1 MRNRFEQQTSLD
13 IKPIGETP
21 VLLKS
26 RHAIPALVKALLVI
40 YNTETHFKQILDILE
55 DKILSGKK
63 KTGRKGL
70 NLWQIFVIA
79 QFRLALNLSY
89 DQLHYMAFSDS
100 TLRQL
105 IGIERESGFKSED
118 ISYQRII
125 DNVQLLD
132 DETLIKINDVIV
144 KFGHDIFNKKEEE
157 ALRVKTD
164 SFVVESNVHFPT
176 DYNLLWDSSRKAVDT
191 ISWFTDKYPK
201 IKHWRKINDWHKSLK
216 NLSRAVGQSSS
227 GGGKDKDKRMK
238 YAGHKYLTKARA
250 FRDKLEL
257 SRKDLPIIELIDLS
271 KIVELERFIALINKH
286 IELIERRIIKGE
298 KIPHEEKLFSIFE
311 EYTEWIKKGKSRP
324 NVELGKKVSITTDH
338 FGLILDYVVME
349 NESDSQIVQSTAE
362 RLLSKYVL
370 KSWSFD
376 KGYWHKENK
385 ELLSLFVEELIMPK
399 KGKPNKQEREEE
411 HAPNFKK
418 LRNKHSAVE
427 SNINELEHRGLDRCP
442 DKGYHG
448 FKRYIG
454 IGIVAYN
461 LRRIGRE
468 LINQELKKQTKI
480 KRRSIKL
487 AA

>member
-21 VLLKS
+21 ILLKS
-26 RHAIPALVKALLVI
+26 RHAIPALVKALLEI
-40 YNTETHFKQILDILE
+40 YNTEKHFKQILDILE

-70 NLWQIFVIA
+70 NLWQIFVLA

-118 ISYQRII
+118 ICYQRII

-132 DETLIKINDVIV
+132 DETLRKINDVIV
-144 KFGHDIFNKKEEE
+144 NFGHDVYKKKEAE

-176 DYNLLWDSSRKAVDT
+176 DYNLLWDSSRKAIDT
-191 ISWFTDKYPK
+191 ISWFTTKYPN
-201 IKHWRKINDWHKSLK
+201 ISHWRKLNDWYKTLK

-238 YAGHKYLTKARA
+238 YAANNYITKARA

-257 SRKDLPIIELIDLS
+257 SQKDLPIIELIDVANIIS
-271 KIVELERFIALINKH
+271 LERYIELINKH
-286 IELIERRIIKGE
+286 IDLVERRIIKGE
-298 KIPHEEKLFSIFE
+298 NIPHQEKLFSIFE
-311 EYTEWIKKGKSRP
+311 EYTEWITKGKRRP
-324 NVELGKKVSITTDH
+324 SVELGKKLSITTDH
-338 FGLILDYVVME
+338 FGLILDYKIME
-349 NESDSQIVQSTAE
+349 NESDSQIVQSTAN
-362 RLLSKYVL
+362 RVLSKFAI

-376 KGYWHKENK
+376 KGYYHKNNK

-399 KGKPNKQEREEE
+399 KGKPNKQEIKEE
-411 HAPNFKK
+411 HSPSFKK

-442 DKGYHG
+442 DKGFYG

-461 LRRIGRE
+461 LRRIGKE
-468 LINQELKKQTKI
+468 LIGQQI
-480 KRRSIKL
+480 KEQKRNKWRSNKL
-487 AA
+487 VA